1 MHYGR
6 VLNQKNDTTLL
17 LTLMCFKKDDYL
29 KYFIKINCTT
39 YGIMLNPNIHSAYLP
54 GSCKGINL
62 RFHKN
67 YMPIL

>member
-6 VLNQKNDTTLL
+6 VLNQKNDSTLL

-39 YGIMLNPNIHSAYLP
+39 YIWDYAKPKHPLYVPTRKLQGN
-54 GSCKGINL
+54 
-62 RFHKN
+62 
-67 YMPIL
+67 